1 MRKPVVNIQEVA
13 SNSDYLITR
22 QRQGNFE
29 AQLALIGKALGTKRI
44 GINLT
49 IVPAHS
55 KAFPRHYH
63 YQNDEMFII
72 LEGTGILHF
81 GDEDFPLRPMD
92 VINIEAG
99 TGVPFQ
105 IDNTSAGELRYLA
118 LSTLDPTDVFVYP
131 DSNKLGII
139 AKGAPFRDLSGEGLQ
154 RLIKFVPAETEV
166 DYYHREAEAEQ

>member
-29 AQLALIGKALGTKRI
+29 AQLALVGKALGTKRI